1 MTNFNLQSKQELV
14 ITKFIDQKLNWALY
28 DLGVGPK
35 TEYLTLKKA
44 IPNLKIFGT
53 EPDPRQYN
61 TVKLTFENLGGVLKK
76 YAVSNETKKFKDIY
90 LDPNNTGGTS
100 FLRQYKQKVRVELIT
115 LDKLDTLFGKQENII
130 LWMDIEG
137 YELKALKSGI
147 DLLRSKRVKLIN
159 LEVSKTRK
167 KLISFF
173 PSEDEINNYL
183 EKKNFTK
190 IIDYN
195 FHSSHYDSIYKFNE

>member
-1 MTNFNLQSKQELV
+1 MDKLVLYSKQELV
-14 ITKFIDQKLNWALY
+14 LTKFIDKKMNWALY
-28 DLGVGPK
+28 DVGVGPK
-35 TEYLTLKKA
+35 TEYITLKKA

-53 EPDPRQYN
+53 EPDPRQYKN
-61 TVKLTFENLGGVLKK
+61 VQPTFENLGGVLKK
-76 YAVSNETKKFKDIY
+76 YAVTDETQKFKDIY

-115 LDKLDTLFGKQENII
+115 LDKLDTLFGNQENII

-137 YELKALKSGI
+137 YELKALKSGM

-167 KLISFF
+167 DLI
-173 PSEDEINNYL
+173 PSYPRDDEIH
-183 EKKNFTK
+183 NFLVKQNFAK

-195 FHSSHYDSIYKFNE
+195 FHSTHYDTIYKFNE